1 MRNLEHKHPVMDAT
15 LTKIRQDLFHDPVDY
30 TKNQPDLF
38 IPHRFRPLAPS
49 QVSGFLEQVRE
60 SIPGQEILL
69 YVHLPF
75 CFSECLFCNSF
86 PFPTNKAVQDDYA
99 RSLVKEIGLFA
110 EQGIFA
116 GKKLR
121 GIYFGGGT
129 PTSFSTKDLK
139 AIISAITMRVPLAA
153 GCGITV
159 EAHPASLAG
168 TRVTEL
174 ADIGVTRISMGCQS
188 FDQEVL
194 ALCNRKNDAAQIAV
208 IIEKAAKAG
217 VAVNLDMM
225 TGLPGQ
231 TVASVERDLV
241 MIASLGSNA
250 VEYIRHEIVNPLV
263 VSLLRERPE
272 LMVGKDE
279 LFEMVLLTHEWLE
292 RNGYEQNGTY
302 SNGSQWEYRYHW
314 LHEMPIIAFG
324 VRARSYTATICYDK
338 FEELTSYARLI
349 ERGVPPVGRYISLTS
364 REMMYRA
371 LFLGLQLRDGLAIN
385 VFRGRF
391 GEDAREVFKSLLS
404 YLDEC
409 GCLEPDEG
417 AIKLSRYGAFF
428 VEDVCDAVTDS
439 ALREDSGDLVRSP
452 NSEGSTSSRLPPS

>member
-1 MRNLEHKHPVMDAT
+1 MDAA
-15 LTKIRQDLFHDPVDY
+15 LTKIKRDIFHDPGDY

-49 QVSGFLEQVRE
+49 QVSGFLKQVRE
-60 SIPGQEILL
+60 SIPGDDILL

-86 PFPTNKAVQDDYA
+86 PFPVNKAVQEDYV

-110 EQGIFA
+110 DQGIFE
-116 GKKLR
+116 GKKVR

-129 PTSFSTKDLK
+129 PTSFPIGDLK
-139 AIISAITMRVPLAA
+139 TIIDAIIARVPLVT

-159 EAHPASLAG
+159 EAHPETLVAGRVAELAG
-168 TRVTEL
+168 
-174 ADIGVTRISMGCQS
+174 IGVTRISMGCQS

-194 ALCNRKNDAAQIAV
+194 ALCNRRNDAAQIAA
-208 IIEKAAKAG
+208 IIEKAGVAG
-217 VAVNLDMM
+217 VAVNIDMM

-231 TVASVERDLV
+231 TLKSVRSDLV
-241 MIASLGSNA
+241 TIASMGPDA
-250 VEYIRHEIVNPLV
+250 VEYIRHEIVNPLA

-279 LFEMVLLTHEWLE
+279 IFAMVLLTHEWLE
-292 RNGYEQNGTY
+292 TNGYEQNGTY
-302 SNGSQWEYRYHW
+302 SNGAQWAYRYHW

-338 FEELTSYARLI
+338 FEDLGSYARLI
-349 ERGVPPVGRYISLTS
+349 ERGIPPVGRYIPLTF

-371 LFLGLQLRDGLAIN
+371 LFLGLQLRDGLAVK
-385 VFRGRF
+385 VFRERF
-391 GEDAREVFKSLLS
+391 GADARKVFNPLLT
-404 YLDEC
+404 YLEEC
-409 GCLEPDEG
+409 GCLEPDEK
-417 AIKLSRYGAFF
+417 AIRLSRYGAFF
-428 VEDVCDAVTDS
+428 VEDVCDAVTDA
-439 ALREDSGDLVRSP
+439 ALREDSEDLARSP
-452 NSEGSTSSRLPPS
+452 HSEGSTSSRLPPA